1 MDTKKF
7 IYSCCAAGTLLLSSG
22 WLDNNFAKRTELD
35 VDAFR
40 HPAGKEV
47 LLTIDSVRLG
57 KAAKADFNSGKVKLG
72 FTDVSGKEREI
83 AFASNGVEKVDGRMR
98 ISFTMPQERGV
109 LHLYYDGKGSAST
122 KKYPDALNGTALD
135 VSRYKGD
142 GVLKVTQLANGAMN
156 IRQHK
161 LVKGK
166 YNRRRKKESSVTLF
180 ASQTFPLKKEYA
192 GMPVTLVFD
201 GFSHAKAMYP
211 FAVIVHSLDAKG
223 NAVGELV
230 CDARWTTLQSSP
242 EKPFNLRQAGKLDP
256 RAKFVKVTLSVHRA
270 NEPRAYDTHGKL
282 LKDFNSSLAN
292 MDITRLEL
300 IPGYHTTVP
309 GANSDLYT
317 EGVAPGT
324 SAVKLAG
331 RTSVLYN
338 NFPMNV
344 WSGGQYA
351 KNQSMYYF
359 PVADGTAEFYLK
371 FDEVP
376 QKEVILFD
384 NSRNRNASFLRL
396 EYNKGKLILK
406 MNGYD
411 KRAKSKAKVK
421 RTYELVKSVDYDLQ
435 TDKWTHFA
443 LTWDNSGVNLFVDGK
458 KILHDSKAVAQ
469 AKTVLGKLKGNLDVV
484 NNLAEYTCVGADGHR
499 YFEVYGGIINDNY
512 FKGAA
517 DELRISKVVRY
528 TGDFTPA
535 TKFTVDEDTC
545 ALFSYEKNFDGESA
559 VGSRW
564 ISGSIFAADM
574 PPRADVFT
582 AEDQSGKKELI
593 RYVPKAIPDSNMPE
607 YHIAQTSY
615 PVLPST
621 ADFKAARIEKSVK
634 KTLANGEKI
643 EFKTP
648 EHTVPHYVEIKAV
661 NEPVKAPFLRHH
673 GEIDARSFADV
684 AESTDFSA
692 CPNDHTKARK
702 LFDFL
707 VRSTDYYTFPGAE
720 FVKHSN
726 MPMHA
731 ASNGLVAINSYACFQ
746 CGPLNGIA
754 SGLFTNGL
762 GCPSTMTFG
771 NGHLFQQVM
780 IDGRLRVFDLSAQ
793 KYWPSRDQDD
803 AASLDELEKDV
814 YLFYRTLKGQPNAIS
829 HFFRMGNRGLH
840 SNANEP
846 RERLDY
852 TLYPGES
859 FRYYPGSCGYTQDVK
874 ALTWNG
880 KRHSPDTWKNM
891 QEVTGADV
899 EVGRAIQR
907 LLPHVAQGIYKFDG
921 KVTEGAFRNITADSF
936 CYRIDSPYTIIHG
949 VYSVP
954 DKNATFQLSRDN
966 GKTWKDVPSKDGV
979 CTLEFELRG
988 RHAGLLKVNT
998 SSRNFK
1004 AMTVTQ
1010 MNARRQTGLARA
1022 GKNSILFTSDGGK
1035 AEVTVAYRERAKDIV
1050 FEGGFYSGTVPGL
1063 ERQLFTLVPGKSR
1076 TIKVTGVSD
1085 GAKVTASGGLKAT
1098 LADGKL
1104 TITAP
1109 AGIEKGVKY
1118 VIVTDGKAKKAIDV
1132 LVSKKLKEFSIKD
1145 FKPFRGKA
1153 KVRKVD
1159 DTRPQNAVS
1168 GSYLLDISDVAPGKY
1183 VIFTLT
1189 RRDHRVNSVPQAY
1202 IHHGK
1207 VKITAA
1213 RYRNPSFD
1221 FYKAE
1226 YGPYKARWNT
1236 PGVDEKTI
1244 SPWSRLRWDT
1254 STGKDTYPHMLPL
1267 EITIKGK
1274 HKPLKLTANTAD
1286 CYGVILLPSEDRDFM
1301 YFTIANL
1308 HHISRADW
1316 LFNGYL
1322 DPIY

>member
-1 MDTKKF
+1 MNTRKL

-22 WLDNNFAKRTELD
+22 WLDKNFAKRTELD

-47 LLTIDSVRLG
+47 LLTIDAARLG
-57 KAAKADFNSGKVKLG
+57 KATKSDFQNKKIKLG
-72 FTDVSGKEREI
+72 FTDASGKEREI
-83 AFASNGVEKVDGRMR
+83 AFASNGVEKVDRKMR
-98 ISFTMPQERGV
+98 ISFTMPQEKGT
-109 LHLYYDGKGSAST
+109 LHLYFDGNGKGAGKT
-122 KKYPDALNGTALD
+122 YPDALNGTALD
-135 VSRYKGD
+135 LSKYKND
-142 GVLKVTQLANGAMN
+142 GSLKLTALPDGGMN
-156 IRQHK
+156 IRQKK
-161 LVKGK
+161 LAKSVKIK
-166 YNRRRKKESSVTLF
+166 NKVKSVTLST
-180 ASQTFPLKKEYA
+180 SQVFPLKPEYA

-201 GFSHAKAMYP
+201 GFSRAKAMYP
-211 FAVIVHSLDAKG
+211 FSVIVQSLDAKG
-223 NAVGELV
+223 NAVGEPV
-230 CDARWTTLQSSP
+230 CDIRWTTLQSSP

-256 RAKFVKVTLSVHRA
+256 RAKFVKLILSVHRA
-270 NEPRAYDTHGKL
+270 NEARAYDVHGKL
-282 LKDFNSSLAN
+282 LKDFNTSLAN

-331 RTSVLYN
+331 YTSLLYN

-344 WSGGQYA
+344 WAGGQYA

-371 FDEVP
+371 FDEIP

-384 NSRNRNASFLRL
+384 NTRNRNASFLRL

-411 KRAKSKAKVK
+411 KRAKSKAKAK
-421 RTYELVKSVDYDLQ
+421 ITYELVKSVAYDLQ

-443 LTWDNSGVNLFVDGK
+443 ITWDNSGVNLFVDGK

-469 AKTVLGKLKGNLDVV
+469 AKTVLGKLKGNLDVAS
-484 NNLAEYTCVGADGHR
+484 NLAEYTCIGADGHR
-499 YFEVYGGIINDNY
+499 YYEVYGGILNNNY

-528 TGDFTPA
+528 TDDFTPA
-535 TKFTVDEDTC
+535 TSFTVDKDTC
-545 ALFSYEKNFDGESA
+545 ALFSYEKNFDGLSA

-564 ISGSIFAADM
+564 ISGSIFAGDV
-574 PPRADVFT
+574 PPRADTFT
-582 AEDQSGKKELI
+582 VEDKAGNKELV

-621 ADFKAARIEKSVK
+621 ADFKAARVDKSVS

-648 EHTVPHYVEIKAV
+648 EHTVPYYIEIKAV
-661 NEPVKAPFLRHH
+661 NEPVKAPFLRHA
-673 GEIDARSFADV
+673 GEIDARSFADI
-684 AESTDFSA
+684 AESMDFSDN
-692 CPNDHTKARK
+692 PTDHAKARK
-702 LFDFL
+702 IFDFL

-731 ASNGLVAINSYACFQ
+731 AANGLVAINSYTCFQ

-762 GCPSTMTFG
+762 GFVSTMTFG

-829 HFFRMGNRGLH
+829 HFFRMGQRGLH
-840 SNANEP
+840 SNAHEP

-859 FRYYPGSCGYTQDVK
+859 FRYYPGSCGYTQDIK
-874 ALTWNG
+874 ALNWRG
-880 KRHSPDTWKNM
+880 QRHSSDTWKNM

-899 EVGRAIQR
+899 EVGRAVQR
-907 LLPHVAQGIYKFDG
+907 LLPHVAQGVYKFDG
-921 KVTEGAFRNITADSF
+921 KVAPGAFSNITSNGF
-936 CYRIDSPYTIIHG
+936 TYRIDSPYTIIHG

-954 DKNATFQLSRDN
+954 DKNASFQLSRDN

-1010 MNARRQTGLARA
+1010 MSARRQTGLARA

-1076 TIKVTGVSD
+1076 TIKVSGVSAK
-1085 GAKVTASGGLKAT
+1085 AKVTTFGGIKAT

-1109 AGIEKGVKY
+1109 SGIEKGVKY
-1118 VIVTDGKAKKAIDV
+1118 VIVTDGKARKAIDV

-1145 FKPFRGKA
+1145 FKPFKGKA

-1168 GSYLLDISDVAPGKY
+1168 GAYLLDISDVAPGKY

-1202 IHHGK
+1202 IYHGK

-1226 YGPYKARWNT
+1226 YGPYKARWNN
-1236 PGVDEKTI
+1236 PGVDEKTL

-1254 STGKDTYPHMLPL
+1254 STGKDTYPRMLPL